1 LDANGAKFCAIWG
14 GGGGFVL
21 LARAFGWGN
30 LDAGDR
36 VAVVAL
42 SGGLSSVP
50 EFNGRAGL
58 ALAPST
64 VLAGPSNPPYT
75 TQSGPYPPVLLAA
88 TPGLFYRYTWSPSNF
103 FWIVTPYSTLNAA
116 LGIFEACFSEKF
128 LTNYAIPSGVF
139 ILKAPRNNK
148 RILKYGNL
156 ELTDD
161 HAVVYNNKPISW
173 EEYLVESNKQ
183 YEELPLDEPKY
194 IYNFIGHPDQ
204 FHETNKIKID
214 KNLSVAGGWSTPD
227 LWLERIQKVKIMTNL
242 LENNILPKEHIISN
256 LAEIINKETNDSI
269 YALYIPK

>member
-1 LDANGAKFCAIWG
+1 MSVTTILDWTQTVPASVQFGA
-14 GGGGFVL
+14 GGGFVL
-21 LARAFGWGN
+21 LADWSVWRGGSVDGETGGGVFTGAAGASPSAPVRGVAISGSPPSFEAFN
-30 LDAGDR
+30 
-36 VAVVAL
+36 
-42 SGGLSSVP
+42 S
-50 EFNGRAGL
+50 
-58 ALAPST
+58 
-64 VLAGPSNPPYT
+64 PP
-75 TQSGPYPPVLLAA
+75 PFDDA
-88 TPGLFYRYTWSPSNF
+88 TPGLFYRFTWSPSNTS
-103 FWIVTPYSTLNAA
+103 WIVTSFSTLNDA
-116 LGIFEACFSEKF
+116 LGVIPCFTEKF
-128 LTNYAIPSGVF
+128 LTNYAIPTGVF

-148 RILKYGNL
+148 RILKYGDL

-256 LAEIINKETNDSI
+256 LSEIINKETNDSI